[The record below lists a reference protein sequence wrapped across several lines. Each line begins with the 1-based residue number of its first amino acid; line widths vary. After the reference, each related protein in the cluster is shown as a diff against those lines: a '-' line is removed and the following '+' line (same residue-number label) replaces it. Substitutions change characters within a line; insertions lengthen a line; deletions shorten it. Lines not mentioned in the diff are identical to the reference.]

1 MKKLTFFNALLNYN
15 KANTEIEN
23 LTASNSILLKKTA
36 ELEYQKTKVEKDLA
50 YMTSEMKKY
59 KSLNNSLKEQ
69 AEKLAKT
76 IEEISKKVEELSKTD
91 TQPDININVTT
102 SDAVTDTIKTDNTQP
117 KPKKNYYKKKK

>member
-36 ELEYQKTKVEKDLA
+36 ELEYQKNKVEKDLI

-59 KSLNNSLKEQ
+59 KSLSNTLKEQ
-69 AEKLAKT
+69 AEKFAK
-76 IEEISKKVEELSKTD
+76 IVEEVSKTD

-102 SDAVTDTIKTDNTQP
+102 SDKTSDVVTDTIKTDNTQP

>member
-15 KANTEIEN
+15 KENTEIEN

-59 KSLNNSLKEQ
+59 KSLSNTLKDQ
-69 AEKLAKT
+69 AEKLSKT
-76 IEEISKKVEELSKTD
+76 IEELSKTD